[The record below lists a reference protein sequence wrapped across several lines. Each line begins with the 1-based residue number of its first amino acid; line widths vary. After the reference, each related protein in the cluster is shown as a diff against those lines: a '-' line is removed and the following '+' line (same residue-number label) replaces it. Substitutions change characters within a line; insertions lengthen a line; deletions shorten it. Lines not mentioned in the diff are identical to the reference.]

1 MTQPSGLFLP
11 TSAHE
16 FAVVQLWWPA
26 FNNTLPS
33 LFSLD
38 IYRSPEFRPLPIDP
52 RHDEL
57 PMILNTF
64 YPRALINWHAPYRKY
79 RLCLIEASDLFPIQI
94 GAFLEAEQVL
104 AIVERSEI
112 RTSLT
117 HFRRYWYQ
125 KRNCPSFAILFLAL
139 FSDFCEACLSPEDY
153 ERLIFDETRG
163 IGIGLSKRERQDLK
177 AYTSSLRV
185 TTLSIPYPLD
195 LTTLEGHGGISLSF
209 EDVVLD
215 DDEGNTGQSSVP
227 RNPSFPRTPRAART
241 SGQSALGSPGSPS
254 SSLQLYGAVFPR
266 AHSLVLRIIFGLA
279 LTLNDGKFWIF
290 GRSEAIATRVKVT
303 VPVRSSWTVFVYH
316 FVLLVVDLAIRP
328 SFCILCLAIYYRHLH
343 LATESREH

>member
-1 MTQPSGLFLP
+1 MLSHPPCSASLSARPTAPAPPLPELGRSQLAYYTSHRSTNRPTVVTQPSGLFLP

-16 FAVVQLWWPA
+16 FAVLQLWWPA
-26 FNNTLPS
+26 FDNTLPS

-52 RHDEL
+52 RHNEL
-57 PMILNTF
+57 PMTLNTF
-64 YPRALINWHAPYRKY
+64 YPQALVNWHAPYRKY
-79 RLCLIEASDLFPIQI
+79 RLCLLEASDLFRALSYVQRSFIAAFKSPNVAIQN

-125 KRNCPSFAILFLAL
+125 KRNCPSFAILFLTL
-139 FSDFCEACLSPEDY
+139 FSDFC
-153 ERLIFDETRG
+153 
-163 IGIGLSKRERQDLK
+163 LSKRERQDLK

-185 TTLSIPYPLD
+185 TTLSIHYPLD
-195 LTTLEGHGGISLSF
+195 LTTLEGQLLIAVDRASRSPEIVHPQFLESFRPQWEDFPFLQAYF

-241 SGQSALGSPGSPS
+241 SGQSALGSPDSPS
-254 SSLQLYGAVFPR
+254 SSPR
-266 AHSLVLRIIFGLA
+266 HMF
-279 LTLNDGKFWIF
+279 
-290 GRSEAIATRVKVT
+290 
-303 VPVRSSWTVFVYH
+303 SS
-316 FVLLVVDLAIRP
+316 AIRRRLP
-328 SFCILCLAIYYRHLH
+328 
-343 LATESREH
+343 ESP